1 MVNQVKPPTDAEKF
15 AYTKQNRLYI
25 VGLGVLSFL
34 PLMGGM
40 LLFASS
46 DWKASIFFPIA
57 IMTGLYLAIS
67 YCIGIFGKPFDVRDH
82 DYTQRWSLKSIGAS
96 VDVFL
101 PVCMEDTEVILNT
114 WKHVAKMHW
123 FGPKNVY
130 VLDDG
135 KCDVLKAKA
144 AEMGFYY
151 IRREGNEFKK
161 AGNLKNAFFQTDG
174 EFILIL
180 DADFC
185 PRFDMLTELVP
196 YMFRDEKISIVQTPQ
211 YFEVS
216 PWMNWIEQGAGYV
229 QELFYRLIQVSRN
242 SFGGSICVGSCA
254 LYRRKALEEIGGPVQ
269 IGHSEDVWTGYK
281 TLCKGYKL
289 KFVPL
294 NFSKGRCPDNL
305 KAFFNQQYR
314 WCSGSMSLAG
324 SWSFYKSPLS
334 FMQKVCYGS
343 GFMYYAASG
352 IATMVSFVPSAI
364 ALALFDAHIHWYNI
378 AFYGPSFVYGTLVT
392 VMWSHYSANA
402 NYMRLRHL
410 SYYAHLLSLKD
421 RVMGTVQTWS
431 ATGAKQ
437 STKGRF
443 ETAMSVGRV
452 MTWTQYIILASLS
465 LFRIF
470 SDLDRV
476 WDFFPNVCFATI
488 HFFIGLSVF
497 FAETPPASGSPSLLP
512 VEPKTAGTPLET
524 LGAASE
530 ARKSA

>member
-1 MVNQVKPPTDAEKF
+1 MVKQIRPPTLAEKL

-34 PLMGGM
+34 PLIGGM
-40 LLFASS
+40 LLFASA

-57 IMTGLYLAIS
+57 IMTGLYLSVS
-67 YCIGIFGKPFDVRDH
+67 YLIGIFGKAFNLKDH
-82 DYTQRWSLKSIGAS
+82 EYTQAWALKSKESS

-101 PVCMEDTEVILNT
+101 PVCKEDTDVILNT
-114 WKHVAKMHW
+114 WKYVRELEW
-123 FGPKNVY
+123 DGSLNVY

-135 KCDVLKAKA
+135 HCDTLKEKA
-144 AEMGFYY
+144 AEVGFHYL
-151 IRREGNEFKK
+151 RRDGNEFKK
-161 AGNLKNAFFQTDG
+161 AGNLKHAFFQTSG

-185 PRFDMLTELVP
+185 PRSDMLKELVP
-196 YMFRDEKISIVQTPQ
+196 YMFRDPKISIVQTPQ
-211 YFEVS
+211 YFECS
-216 PWMNWIEQGAGYV
+216 GWMNWVEQGAGYV

-242 SFGGSICVGSCA
+242 AFGGSICVGSCA

-281 TLCKGYKL
+281 TICKGWKVR
-289 KFVPL
+289 FVAL
-294 NFSKGRCPDNL
+294 NYSKGRCPDNL

-324 SWSFYKSPLS
+324 TKDFYRSPLTT
-334 FMQKVCYGS
+334 MQKVCYAS

-352 IATMVSFVPSAI
+352 IATLVAFVPSA
-364 ALALFDAHIHWYNI
+364 LALGFFNDHIHWYNVI
-378 AFYGPSFVYGTLVT
+378 FYGPSFLYGTLVT
-392 VMWSHYSANA
+392 VMWSHYRANL

-410 SYYAHLLSLKD
+410 SYYAHLLSLRD
-421 RVMGTVQTWS
+421 RVLGTVQAWS

-437 STKGRF
+437 AGKGRF
-443 ETAMSVGRV
+443 ETAMTVGRIS
-452 MTWTQYIILASLS
+452 TWAQFVILASLS

-470 SDLDRV
+470 ENPDRV
-476 WDFFPNVCFATI
+476 WDFFPNTVFAVI

-497 FAETPPASGSPSLLP
+497 FADEPLPSGSPELSLLGST
-512 VEPKTAGTPLET
+512 TADTVPPSQNPE
-524 LGAASE
+524 AANT
-530 ARKSA
+530 AA